1 MITGTKE
8 LEGSTNVRRI
18 IASGATG
25 LYDFYKIKYIK
36 TVIVQGINNT
46 IPNVAP
52 TQGAVVAAN
61 DGLDTDVES
70 YVASNFPFD
79 PDFMNNISYLCYETN
94 RDVMNAAGASVTYLH
109 ASVDVY
115 EICQSS
121 LANRYPR

>member
-36 TVIVQGINNT
+36 TVIVQGISNT

-61 DGLDTDVES
+61 DGLDTDIES
-70 YVASNFPFD
+70 YVANTFPFD

>member
-8 LEGSTNVRRI
+8 LEGSTNAKRI
-18 IASGATG
+18 ISSGSTG

-36 TVIVQGINNT
+36 TVIVQGISNT

-52 TQGAVVAAN
+52 TQNAVVAAN
-61 DGLDTDVES
+61 DGLDSDIES
-70 YVASNFPFD
+70 YVANHFPFD

-121 LANRYPR
+121 EANRYPR